1 MIRVKV
7 PFLST
12 AQGSLS
18 SVPHSWGLIM
28 TSVVEGDLRTLWST
42 LKAMAPAKAGE
53 EGWSVIVTVD
63 ACARAQTTDGNAAPA
78 G

>member
-7 PFLST
+7 PFFLT

-18 SVPHSWGLIM
+18 SVPHSWGLIV
-28 TSVVEGDLRTLWST
+28 TSVAEEELRTLWST
-42 LKAMAPAKAGE
+42 LKVMAPAKAGE
-53 EGWSVIVTVD
+53 EGWSVMVTVD